1 MLVEVKKQIPGTPA
15 RRARRH
21 ALSSFDQ
28 LNKAERERLGKIN
41 PLHKR
46 YNLYIIQSSILE
58 RAMIFFF
65 GECNG
70 TFCISHPSCGLYRI
84 QKSIS
89 VLNMWGCK
97 DTTL

>member
-41 PLHKR
+41 PAHVST
-46 YNLYIIQSSILE
+46 NIIFILTLPKQS
-58 RAMIFFF
+58 
-65 GECNG
+65 GE
-70 TFCISHPSCGLYRI
+70 
-84 QKSIS
+84 
-89 VLNMWGCK
+89 
-97 DTTL
+97 

>member
-1 MLVEVKKQIPGTPA
+1 MVLICTNEGILTGGISELHGKHAGSISKMLVEVKKQIPGTPA

-46 YNLYIIQSSILE
+46 YDLYIKLERRLE
-58 RAMIFFF
+58 RAIF
-65 GECNG
+65 
-70 TFCISHPSCGLYRI
+70 
-84 QKSIS
+84 
-89 VLNMWGCK
+89 
-97 DTTL
+97 

>member
-1 MLVEVKKQIPGTPA
+1 MVLICTNEGILTGGISELHGKHAGSISKMLVEVKKQIPGTPA

-46 YNLYIIQSSILE
+46 
-58 RAMIFFF
+58 
-65 GECNG
+65 
-70 TFCISHPSCGLYRI
+70 
-84 QKSIS
+84 
-89 VLNMWGCK
+89 
-97 DTTL
+97 

>member
-46 YNLYIIQSSILE
+46 YDLYIVGTAIGTGD
-58 RAMIFFF
+58 FFENVTVHSVF
-65 GECNG
+65 RTLLVAC
-70 TFCISHPSCGLYRI
+70 TAF
-84 QKSIS
+84 KS
-89 VLNMWGCK
+89 L
-97 DTTL
+97 LAY